1 MSNNRGRTPKENE
14 VQTAI
19 VASLQAYCRDAGI
32 RCSALEYYA
41 NQQGDSLRK
50 VCADFLA
57 TLDDSTL
64 LLAETKV
71 HANGQLLAFDDEQL
85 IEYREFES
93 AGFPIA
99 YVYNTVNTLAYYR
112 KPQPANF
119 PTLTLGSVN
128 RSVPSL
134 LPDRYPDYQKH
145 TTLLDW
151 LKSIP
156 IGGDQTTRFA
166 RIFAAIRAEALLS
179 NGLMMLIYGTKG
191 VKIFDEPD
199 PRKLELLIHSL
210 GRGIAGKFL
219 SPGQQRRIEHFL
231 QEEALAFSS
240 WFGPAGPNTRQA
252 SPMLPGSGDAIAS
265 NVNPDP
271 DPDDDDR
278 PKSRSAYPKF

>member
-1 MSNNRGRTPKENE
+1 MKRGRTPKENE

-19 VASLQAYCRDAGI
+19 VTSLQAYCRDNDI

-71 HANGQLLAFDDEQL
+71 HASGELLSFDDEQL
-85 IEYREFES
+85 IEYLEFER

-99 YVYNTVNTLAYYR
+99 YVYKTESTLAYYQ
-112 KPQPANF
+112 KPQPRNF
-119 PTLTLGSVN
+119 PTLTLGAVN

-134 LPDRYPDYQKH
+134 LPDRYPDYPNH

-151 LKSIP
+151 LRSIP
-156 IGGDQTTRFA
+156 TGGDQTTRFA
-166 RIFAAIRAEALLS
+166 RIFAAIRVEAILS
-179 NGLMMLIYGTKG
+179 NGLMMLIYGTEG

-199 PRKLELLIHSL
+199 PKKLELLLHSL
-210 GRGIAGKFL
+210 GRGVAGKHL
-219 SPGQQRRIEHFL
+219 NPAQQQRIKYFL
-231 QEEALAFSS
+231 QEEALAFIS
-240 WFGPAGPNTRQA
+240 WFRPANPNAPKAGPL
-252 SPMLPGSGDAIAS
+252 LPGPHDSSAPDH
-265 NVNPDP
+265 DP
-271 DPDDDDR
+271 DPDDNQ
-278 PKSRSAYPKF
+278 PKSRGSYPRY

>member
-1 MSNNRGRTPKENE
+1 MRKNRGRTPRENE

-19 VASLQAYCRDAGI
+19 VASLQVYCRDNGI

-71 HANGQLLAFDDEQL
+71 HASGELLAFDDEQL
-85 IEYREFES
+85 FEYLEFES

-99 YVYNTVNTLAYYR
+99 YVYNTKDTLAYYQ
-112 KPQPANF
+112 KPQPTNF

-134 LPDRYPDYQKH
+134 LPDRYPDSSKH

-151 LKSIP
+151 LKIIP
-156 IGGDQTTRFA
+156 AGGDQTTRFA
-166 RIFAAIRAEALLS
+166 RIFAAIRAEAILS
-179 NGLMMLIYGTKG
+179 NGLLMLIYGTKG
-191 VKIFDEPD
+191 VKIFEEPD
-199 PRKLELLIHSL
+199 PRKLELLIQSL
-210 GRGIAGKFL
+210 GRGSAGRFL
-219 SPGQQRRIEHFL
+219 SPGQQRRIDHFL
-231 QEEALAFSS
+231 QEEALAFSN
-240 WFGPAGPNTRQA
+240 WFRPVDPNAPQTGA
-252 SPMLPGSGDAIAS
+252 MPPSSGDPIVP
-265 NVNPDP
+265 NEDP
-271 DPDDDDR
+271 SPDDDDR
-278 PKSRSAYPKF
+278 PKPRSSYFKP

>member
-1 MSNNRGRTPKENE
+1 MRMKRGRTPKENE

-19 VASLQAYCRDAGI
+19 VTSLQAYCRDNDI

-71 HANGQLLAFDDEQL
+71 HASGELLSFDDEQL
-85 IEYREFES
+85 IEYLEFER

-99 YVYNTVNTLAYYR
+99 YVYNTESTLAYYQ
-112 KPQPANF
+112 KPQPRNF
-119 PTLTLGSVN
+119 PTLTLGAVN

-134 LPDRYPDYQKH
+134 LPDRYPDYPNH

-151 LKSIP
+151 LRSIP
-156 IGGDQTTRFA
+156 TGGDQTTRFA
-166 RIFAAIRAEALLS
+166 RIFAAIRVEAILS
-179 NGLMMLIYGTKG
+179 NGLMMLIYGTEG

-199 PRKLELLIHSL
+199 PKKLELLLHSL
-210 GRGIAGKFL
+210 GRGVAGKYL
-219 SPGQQRRIEHFL
+219 NPAQQQRIEYFL
-231 QEEALAFSS
+231 QEEALAFIS
-240 WFGPAGPNTRQA
+240 WFRPANPNAPKAGPL
-252 SPMLPGSGDAIAS
+252 LPGPNDSSAPDQ
-265 NVNPDP
+265 DP
-271 DPDDDDR
+271 DPDDNQ
-278 PKSRSAYPKF
+278 PKSRGSYPRY

>member
-1 MSNNRGRTPKENE
+1 
-14 VQTAI
+14 
-19 VASLQAYCRDAGI
+19 
-32 RCSALEYYA
+32 LEYYA
-41 NQQGDSLRK
+41 NQQGGSLRK

-71 HANGQLLAFDDEQL
+71 HASGELLAFDDEQL
-85 IEYREFES
+85 IEYLGFES

-99 YVYNTVNTLAYYR
+99 YVYNNEDILAYYR
-112 KPQPANF
+112 KPQPTDF

-134 LPDRYPDYQKH
+134 LPDRYPDYPKH

-156 IGGDQTTRFA
+156 TGGDQTTRFA
-166 RIFAAIRAEALLS
+166 RIFAAIRAEAILS

-199 PRKLELLIHSL
+199 PRKLESLVQSL

-219 SPGQQRRIEHFL
+219 NPIQQRRIEHFL
-231 QEEALAFSS
+231 KEEALAFKS
-240 WFGPAGPNTRQA
+240 WFRPVDPNARQTG
-252 SPMLPGSGDAIAS
+252 PMLPGSGYSIA
-265 NVNPDP
+265 PDEDP

-278 PKSRSAYPKF
+278 PKSRSDYPKF

>member
-1 MSNNRGRTPKENE
+1 MRMKRSRTPKENE

-19 VASLQAYCRDAGI
+19 VASLQAYCRDNGI

-71 HANGQLLAFDDEQL
+71 HASGELLSFDDEQL
-85 IEYREFES
+85 IEYLEFES

-99 YVYNTVNTLAYYR
+99 YVYNTVDTLAYYQ
-112 KPQPANF
+112 KPQPSKF
-119 PTLTLGSVN
+119 PTLTLEAVK

-134 LPDRYPDYQKH
+134 LPDRYPDYPKH

-156 IGGDQTTRFA
+156 AGGDKTTRFA
-166 RIFAAIRAEALLS
+166 RIFAAIRAEAILS
-179 NGLMMLIYGTKG
+179 NGLMMLIYGTKS

-199 PRKLELLIHSL
+199 PKKLDSLLRSL
-210 GRGIAGKFL
+210 GRGVAGRYLNF
-219 SPGQQRRIEHFL
+219 SQQKRIEHFL

-240 WFGPAGPNTRQA
+240 WFRPVSPNAPQTG
-252 SPMLPGSGDAIAS
+252 PMLPDPDDSIAP
-265 NVNPDP
+265 NQDPDP
-271 DPDDDDR
+271 DDDDDR
-278 PKSRSAYPKF
+278 PKSRGAYPRF